1 MTAQTQ
7 EELLAAQL
15 EIQKILEVT
24 LSRYIFFLDVLYRNR
39 EI

>member
-15 EIQKILEVT
+15 EVQKILEVIS
-24 LSRYIFFLDVLYRNR
+24 L
-39 EI
+39 